1 MSGRRVALIVAGNI
15 HGSTDARSA
24 GGPLADLRGLVDVLG
39 DPELGGFDVELLRD
53 ATSAVIAVHV
63 ERFLLDRR
71 WDDLALLFIACPVIE
86 DDRNELYLAT
96 AETRRDR
103 LAATALD
110 AALITRSMARSR
122 AEAIVLLLDCSSDA
136 VFLGCGAAG
145 HLRSPIDV
153 GSHFI
158 RAEASHDGRARAVVV
173 MPPKP
178 REYAAE
184 SSEVAPEAAPDH
196 SDFIDAIVRGI
207 STGAADRDRDGQ
219 VSLSDLVDFVQ
230 HWLQEKSPQQLPLK
244 WQLGTADPLVIART
258 PQSVELM
265 CEQPSVAAPLPTQTK
280 SPAAGPRSNP
290 AAAVEPCCPYCGE
303 KNTDD
308 RHYCSR
314 CGQMLH
320 AIPAESPASVSRDP
334 PSARG
339 RRRTG
344 RHPKVASAPRR
355 SRPPARQPTLQA
367 AIDAAVDEI
376 VKEGRLLFNP
386 PDQMRQGRVERLEV
400 AIARTKGLDEK
411 LRLMARGPGSPQIED
426 VETSPFM
433 AVELTGAAFE
443 VTPLNSATEQLL
455 RPTALWEFDVL
466 PQRSGQQKLRVSVA
480 MRIPLPNRPDEKVS
494 VPVLER
500 EIRVAVDPRY
510 TVQHFIR
517 QNWQWCLATFA
528 GLGGALAAW
537 LKLIHGGG

>member
-1 MSGRRVALIVAGNI
+1 
-15 HGSTDARSA
+15 
-24 GGPLADLRGLVDVLG
+24 
-39 DPELGGFDVELLRD
+39 
-53 ATSAVIAVHV
+53 
-63 ERFLLDRR
+63 
-71 WDDLALLFIACPVIE
+71 
-86 DDRNELYLAT
+86 
-96 AETRRDR
+96 
-103 LAATALD
+103 
-110 AALITRSMARSR
+110 
-122 AEAIVLLLDCSSDA
+122 
-136 VFLGCGAAG
+136 
-145 HLRSPIDV
+145 
-153 GSHFI
+153 
-158 RAEASHDGRARAVVV
+158 
-173 MPPKP
+173 
-178 REYAAE
+178 
-184 SSEVAPEAAPDH
+184 
-196 SDFIDAIVRGI
+196 
-207 STGAADRDRDGQ
+207 
-219 VSLSDLVDFVQ
+219 
-230 HWLQEKSPQQLPLK
+230 
-244 WQLGTADPLVIART
+244 
-258 PQSVELM
+258 
-265 CEQPSVAAPLPTQTK
+265 
-280 SPAAGPRSNP
+280 
-290 AAAVEPCCPYCGE
+290 
-303 KNTDD
+303 
-308 RHYCSR
+308 
-314 CGQMLH
+314 MLH
-320 AIPAESPASVSRDP
+320 AIPAESPASVSHDP

-411 LRLMARGPGSPQIED
+411 LRLMVRGPGSPQIED